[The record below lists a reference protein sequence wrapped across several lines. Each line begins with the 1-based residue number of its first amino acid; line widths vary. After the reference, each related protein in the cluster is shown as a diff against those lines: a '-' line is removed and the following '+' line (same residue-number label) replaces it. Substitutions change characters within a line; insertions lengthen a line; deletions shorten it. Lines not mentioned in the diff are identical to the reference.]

1 MNRWACGF
9 YLWTEIRPAFSHQIG
24 RYWRLCLP
32 LIFGGLGAGMQV
44 VPSTLKA
51 DPLLVPSWS
60 PKSRINNF
68 SFLGSS
74 KRFQRSKKSPGVF
87 KAECSRTL
95 FAGKKERDQTQT
107 KSMNKNKLSRGSK
120 PWTSSFKRRQVG
132 VSVRTTWPQ
141 PITILLNFCW
151 QCYFTMEKCHISYG
165 TCTSSGKTQYYLLR
179 LHEDWRTCRTACQP
193 VALCL
198 ALVFLR
204 RCSHCVLITGSKK
217 LWPSGL

>member
-95 FAGKKERDQTQT
+95 FAGKKERDQSQT
-107 KSMNKNKLSRGSK
+107 KSMKKKKNWPEAQSPKA
-120 PWTSSFKRRQVG
+120 SFKYRKVG
-132 VSVRTTWPQ
+132 VSVRTTWLQ

-151 QCYFTMEKCHISYG
+151 HCYFFMEKHHIFLWKIPIPLVEKPSITFCACAKIG
-165 TCTSSGKTQYYLLR
+165 ICAELHVDQLLFT
-179 LHEDWRTCRTACQP
+179 L
-193 VALCL
+193 LCF
-198 ALVFLR
+198 FLR
-204 RCSHCVLITGSKK
+204 RCSPCVLITGS
-217 LWPSGL
+217 